1 MKVTMFK
8 VKKIFMELEEY
19 LVINI
24 HGDNMAKLKC
34 NQRQN
39 VFFFFFDGFSG
50 GSAVKNPLVNVGDAS
65 LVPGL
70 GRFPREG
77 NGNPL
82 Q

>member
-1 MKVTMFK
+1 MD
-8 VKKIFMELEEY
+8 LEEY

-34 NQRQN
+34 NHLQN
-39 VFFFFFDGFSG
+39 VVFIFDGFSG
-50 GSAVKNPLVNVGDAS
+50 GSAVKNPLVIVGDAS

-70 GRFPREG
+70 GRFLREG
-77 NGNPL
+77 DGNPL

>member
-1 MKVTMFK
+1 
-8 VKKIFMELEEY
+8 MELEEY

-34 NQRQN
+34 NRRQN
-39 VFFFFFDGFSG
+39 VVFFFLDGFSG
-50 GSAVKNPLVNVGDAS
+50 GSAVKNPLVNAGDVS
-65 LVPGL
+65 MIPGL